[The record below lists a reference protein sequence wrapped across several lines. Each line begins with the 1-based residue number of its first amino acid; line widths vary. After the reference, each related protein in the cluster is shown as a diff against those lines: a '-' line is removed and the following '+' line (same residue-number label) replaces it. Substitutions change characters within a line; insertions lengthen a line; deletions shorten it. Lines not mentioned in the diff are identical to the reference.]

1 MRALFRGAVLLAGGT
16 VLLAS
21 CDGGTD
27 NPMLPEGPFPEF
39 AAGGNGCSQ
48 GKGHPAGMIVGQ
60 VDVPVP
66 WAVAVRDDG
75 LTYVT
80 EIADNLVGITSTSA
94 QVILGTIPVGGT
106 PTGIAFSPDGLR
118 AYVAN
123 QDGTI
128 NVIDVSQAQVIA
140 TISTGGPSA
149 FSVQVSPDGSQVFVG
164 NNDNTLLV
172 IDAGTLQI
180 TKTVTVG
187 FATNAFAVDPAG
199 RMLYASSFGS
209 GEVTEIDIFTGNV
222 VRTFPV
228 GGTPQGLTTN
238 RKGTHLYIANE
249 AGYLNDIDLTTG
261 QIGTQIP
268 LVGGGFGLGV
278 TPDDHEA
285 WIAIPYSGVVQVFNL
300 QQRRITG
307 SLNVQGEP
315 RRIAFSQAGK
325 IGAITN
331 VAGYLTFVK

>member
-1 MRALFRGAVLLAGGT
+1 
-16 VLLAS
+16 
-21 CDGGTD
+21 
-27 NPMLPEGPFPEF
+27 LPRPR
-39 AAGGNGCSQ
+39 S
-48 GKGHPAGMIVGQ
+48 
-60 VDVPVP
+60 
-66 WAVAVRDDG
+66 
-75 LTYVT
+75 
-80 EIADNLVGITSTSA
+80 
-94 QVILGTIPVGGT
+94 
-106 PTGIAFSPDGLR
+106 
-118 AYVAN
+118 
-123 QDGTI
+123 
-128 NVIDVSQAQVIA
+128 
-140 TISTGGPSA
+140 PSA

-164 NNDNTLLV
+164 NNDNSLLV
-172 IDAGTLQI
+172 IDAVTLQI

-199 RMLYASSFGS
+199 RMLYASSFVS

-222 VRTFPV
+222 LRTFPV
-228 GGTPQGLTTN
+228 GGVPQGLTTN

-261 QIGTQIP
+261 QIGSQIP

-285 WIAIPYSGVVQVFNL
+285 WIAIPFSGVVQVFNL

-315 RRIAFSQAGK
+315 RRVAFSQSGK